1 MRRPSIARRS
11 LRLFS
16 TSWGRCGLLAI
27 GVLLLCNVKLL
38 VGRSSGI
45 WDASEFFCPHFI
57 LVADHARHG
66 EFLLWTPLIEG
77 GSPTG
82 FDPEVGA
89 FSPFVV
95 GLAALLGPHERAFCL
110 YWLLL
115 WGLGGL
121 GVLMLARHYRAPP
134 WLGCAAS
141 IGYMFSATFTNQAEY
156 TTYLT
161 VMAMLPWVLWRL
173 EAAVQAQRL
182 LPAVEAG
189 ALWGLTALSG
199 YPALIIIGYCY
210 LALWMCGRVLCEVLP
225 ATVGQTFLSAPFIA
239 SCTADRNVCP
249 TERSVDR
256 FPRLAGNTDPCRPYA
271 PDSPTVPVP
280 FGANRATVAK
290 SILIGIVF
298 VAVSLPIL
306 SPAYLGFLRELRGY
320 SDRSGV
326 VPRSEAVAADA
337 LDSAALSTFASPYL
351 ARVGKWEGR
360 PLWSTDIAMC
370 GIYLAPALVVL
381 AFAAPWMRWRDG
393 FRWWLAGM
401 ALLCIAAA
409 LGDATPVRGWLY
421 DWLPPM
427 RYFRHAAMFRC
438 FYMFSL
444 VVLAI
449 LAGRDLEGWLAR
461 MSRCTGKTING
472 ACGGAD
478 ILVCPA
484 EPDKGGRQECLPH
497 RDEKCGL
504 EVGNAG
510 RWNWLAAAAIG
521 AAVCAAAVFV
531 AVCVAAR
538 LRPASVP
545 TAALAAAHLLLVW
558 GGAAA
563 IMFRTWRNRWRQPS
577 SFGRY
582 LVGLCIADAVLTVVL
597 SQPTLYCNRAHCW
610 AKVESAHVASVD
622 QTAQGL
628 MRLPRQGG
636 ERAAPLETCLV
647 DKLAM
652 VEAFN
657 PLRNALYDGMLK
669 ELVLADAASG
679 ADRIWFASAASVEP
693 LGQAA
698 AARLAA
704 RAAVLGRP
712 CLILSDPASVAGELA
727 APPQEPVPHCETP
740 LERLPAAV
748 RCAAKVRRYTGRT
761 LEFNVSCPKHGWLLV
776 TDRWAPGWR
785 AWVNDVPQRVWIGN
799 LVFRAVP
806 VRQGENR
813 IRFQFC
819 PWGYPW
825 LLLSSWLT
833 LGMALAASVAANIG
847 RSRSLGQRTLP
858 LPLARPER
866 R

>member
-1 MRRPSIARRS
+1 
-11 LRLFS
+11 
-16 TSWGRCGLLAI
+16 
-27 GVLLLCNVKLL
+27 
-38 VGRSSGI
+38 
-45 WDASEFFCPHFI
+45 
-57 LVADHARHG
+57 
-66 EFLLWTPLIEG
+66 
-77 GSPTG
+77 
-82 FDPEVGA
+82 
-89 FSPFVV
+89 
-95 GLAALLGPHERAFCL
+95 
-110 YWLLL
+110 
-115 WGLGGL
+115 
-121 GVLMLARHYRAPP
+121 
-134 WLGCAAS
+134 
-141 IGYMFSATFTNQAEY
+141 
-156 TTYLT
+156 
-161 VMAMLPWVLWRL
+161 
-173 EAAVQAQRL
+173 
-182 LPAVEAG
+182 
-189 ALWGLTALSG
+189 
-199 YPALIIIGYCY
+199 
-210 LALWMCGRVLCEVLP
+210 
-225 ATVGQTFLSAPFIA
+225 
-239 SCTADRNVCP
+239 
-249 TERSVDR
+249 
-256 FPRLAGNTDPCRPYA
+256 
-271 PDSPTVPVP
+271 
-280 FGANRATVAK
+280 
-290 SILIGIVF
+290 
-298 VAVSLPIL
+298 
-306 SPAYLGFLRELRGY
+306 
-320 SDRSGV
+320 
-326 VPRSEAVAADA
+326 
-337 LDSAALSTFASPYL
+337 
-351 ARVGKWEGR
+351 
-360 PLWSTDIAMC
+360 
-370 GIYLAPALVVL
+370 
-381 AFAAPWMRWRDG
+381 
-393 FRWWLAGM
+393 
-401 ALLCIAAA
+401 
-409 LGDATPVRGWLY
+409 
-421 DWLPPM
+421 
-427 RYFRHAAMFRC
+427 
-438 FYMFSL
+438 MFSL

-610 AKVESAHVASVD
+610 AKVESAHVASVH

-636 ERAAPLETCLV
+636 ERAALETCLV

-748 RCAAKVRRYTGRT
+748 RWRRKSAATPAALWNST
-761 LEFNVSCPKHGWLLV
+761 FSCPKHGWLLV
-776 TDRWAPGWR
+776 TDRWARDGEPGER
-785 AWVNDVPQRVWIGN
+785 RSATGVDRRSR
-799 LVFRAVP
+799 LSAAP